1 VIVHFL
7 SLLFTIDKVLH
18 IGEEQ
23 MDRDTWV
30 LMVDVAQLLTT
41 YLGYMNWLCK
51 RARGCYVDSFGV
63 LGEIY
68 VVLTK
73 QSRFRAHG
81 LIFSKQIHPLASI
94 KIVG

>member
-7 SLLFTIDKVLH
+7 SPLFTIDKVLH

-51 RARGCYVDSFGV
+51 RAHGCCVNSFGV
-63 LGEIY
+63 LREICCVY
-68 VVLTK
+68 QAITIESTWIDI
-73 QSRFRAHG
+73 Q
-81 LIFSKQIHPLASI
+81 
-94 KIVG
+94 